1 MFRCQ
6 LWKKVVQPVSQFP
19 RERFVAMLCREVS
32 MGVRKLRGLGD
43 CGDGNETL
51 GFFERLRLDNVEKVI
66 HLRLMMKETELKIA
80 EKSSSIRKLRRNGA
94 AFAMAA
100 AKDRRFVM
108 QINMLRGEIAD
119 VCKYRR
125 NLVDELR
132 SVRIIIA
139 PGKVAEFLSDTL
151 RKDDAE
157 MA

>member
-1 MFRCQ
+1 MFHCQ

-19 RERFVAMLCREVS
+19 RERLVAMLCREVS
-32 MGVRKLRGLGD
+32 TDVRKVGD
-43 CGDGNETL
+43 CRDGNETL
-51 GFFERLRLDNVEKVI
+51 GLFERLRLDNVEKVV
-66 HLRLMMKETELKIA
+66 HLRLMMKETELKIV

-94 AFAMAA
+94 VA

-119 VCKYRR
+119 VCEYRR
-125 NLVDELR
+125 NLVDELC

-139 PGKVAEFLSDTL
+139 PGKVAKFLSDTL